1 MKRLIGITGILVM
14 AFFTLS
20 SFSLRETP
28 QDPPR
33 GKKTVRHIKMV
44 KVDENG
50 KKIELD
56 TVIRHDKIFVWQGD
70 TLDVDSRMKWFP
82 KHQLESDSVLRNFD
96 FQFEMDEDSAG
107 NVFIMRPDR
116 MHHPIVPGVPMPPHA
131 PDVLMLRN
139 GPATNVIDLSDPG
152 IISFK
157 KKKMSGKREKITV
170 IRHEPDEKDV
180 KRAERIIIHDKGN
193 DPVGMDGNTGF
204 RKMMI
209 KISDD
214 AAPEIIN
221 EEKKVEIK
229 VEENEKS
236 N

>member
-33 GKKTVRHIKMV
+33 GKKNVRHIKMV

-50 KKIELD
+50 GKEELD
-56 TVIRHDKIFVWQGD
+56 TVILHDKIFVWQGD
-70 TLDVDSRMKWFP
+70 TLDIDSRMKWFP
-82 KHQLESDSVLRNFD
+82 KHQLESDSVLRSFD

-107 NVFIMRPDR
+107 NVFIMRPGR
-116 MHHPIVPGVPMPPHA
+116 MHQPFVPGVPMPPHA
-131 PDVLMLRN
+131 PDVFMLRN
-139 GPATNVIDLSDPG
+139 GANANVIDLSDPG

-193 DPVGMDGNTGF
+193 DPVFMNGNSGI

-214 AAPEIIN
+214 ATPEIIN

>member
-1 MKRLIGITGILVM
+1 MIEFTGILGL

-20 SFSLRETP
+20 SFSLRESP

-33 GKKTVRHIKMV
+33 GRKAERHIKMV

-50 KKIELD
+50 EKVELD
-56 TVIRHDKIFVWQGD
+56 TVILHDKIFVWQGD
-70 TLDVDSRMKWFP
+70 TLDIDSRMKWFP
-82 KHQLESDSVLRNFD
+82 KHLLESDSVLRSFD
-96 FQFEMDEDSAG
+96 FQIEMDEDSAG

-116 MHHPIVPGVPMPPHA
+116 MHQSFVPGFPAPPHA

-139 GPATNVIDLSDPG
+139 GPNANVIDLSDPG

-180 KRAERIIIHDKGN
+180 KRVERIIIHDKGN
-193 DPVGMDGNTGF
+193 DPVGMDGDTGI

-221 EEKKVEIK
+221 EEKKMEIK
-229 VEENEKS
+229 VEENEK
-236 N
+236 NN